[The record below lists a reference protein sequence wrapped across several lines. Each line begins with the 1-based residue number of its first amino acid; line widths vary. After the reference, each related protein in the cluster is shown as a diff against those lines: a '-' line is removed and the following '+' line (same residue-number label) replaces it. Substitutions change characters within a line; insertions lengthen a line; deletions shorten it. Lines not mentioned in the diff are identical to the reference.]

1 MPAAKQFRRIQ
12 TTDQAL
18 NLIQDQLQD
27 LFKQILA
34 NPWTYGRPL
43 YQVKLVAGTNL
54 VQHGLGR
61 AYVDCYIAI
70 PTAVYG
76 GAFGSDSPFGA
87 PTGVPFGLGGA
98 PVDTPSLGVVSLSN
112 VQPDRTQYVA
122 ITATAGVT
130 VGLFV
135 F

>member
-1 MPAAKQFRRIQ
+1 MSAPKQFRRIQ

-61 AYVDCYIAI
+61 PYVDCYVAI
-70 PTAVYG
+70 PTAVYT
-76 GAFGSDSPFGA
+76 GAFGSNSPFGA
-87 PTGVPFGLGGA
+87 PTGAPFGTMGS
-98 PVDTPSLGVVSLSN
+98 PVDTPVLATVSLSN
-112 VQPDRTQYVA
+112 TQPDRSKYVA
-122 ITATAGVT
+122 LVATSAVT
-130 VGLFV
+130 VGLFI

>member
-12 TTDQAL
+12 TDDQAV

-43 YQVKLVAGTNL
+43 YQVRLVSGANL

-61 AYVDCYIAI
+61 AYVDCYLAI
-70 PTAVYG
+70 PTAVYA

-87 PTGVPFGLGGA
+87 PTGVAFGLGGA
-98 PVDTPSLGVVSLSN
+98 PVDTASLASVALSN
-112 VQPDRTQYVA
+112 VQPDRTKYVSV
-122 ITATAGVT
+122 IATGAVT
-130 VGLFV
+130 VGMFI

>member
-27 LFKQILA
+27 LFKQILT
-34 NPWTYGRPL
+34 NPWTFGRPL
-43 YQVKLVAGTNL
+43 YQVRLNAGANL

-61 AYVDCYIAI
+61 NFVDCYVAL
-70 PTAVYG
+70 PTAVYT

-87 PTGVPFGLGGA
+87 PTGVGFGLGGS
-98 PVDTPSLGVVSLSN
+98 PVDTPVLATVALSN
-112 VQPDRTQYVA
+112 MQPDRSLYVA
-122 ITATAGVT
+122 VVATAAVT

>member
-61 AYVDCYIAI
+61 PFVDCYIAI
-70 PTAVYG
+70 PTAVYA

-98 PVDTPSLGVVSLSN
+98 PVDTPVTATVALSN
-112 VQPDRTQYVA
+112 TQPDRSNYVA
-122 ITATAGVT
+122 LVATGAVS
-130 VGLFV
+130 VGLFI